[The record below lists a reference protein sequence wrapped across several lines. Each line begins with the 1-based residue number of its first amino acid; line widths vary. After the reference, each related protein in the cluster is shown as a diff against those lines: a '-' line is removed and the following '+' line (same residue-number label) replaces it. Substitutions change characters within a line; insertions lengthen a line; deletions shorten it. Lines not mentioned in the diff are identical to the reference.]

1 MYLTCIVRKKGV
13 FIIKGAIEADST
25 ARVCKGQWISSRAIT
40 IRWDWKQSR
49 SILRFYPEASFVLS
63 GIKIISKENKLS
75 YASVKVICVRS
86 LTVNKAKIF
95 THFWSYYHI
104 ISCHI
109 VMTITV
115 YFPYL
120 STNSRGCGM
129 NRIRGEGFYLYY
141 EHEHLF
147 ESVAHVIIVF
157 V

>member
-13 FIIKGAIEADST
+13 FIIKGAIEADSP

-75 YASVKVICVRS
+75 YATIKVIRVRS
-86 LTVNKAKIF
+86 LTVNQAKIF
-95 THFWSYYHI
+95 THFWFYY
-104 ISCHI
+104 HI

-129 NRIRGEGFYLYY
+129 NRIRGEWLYLYY